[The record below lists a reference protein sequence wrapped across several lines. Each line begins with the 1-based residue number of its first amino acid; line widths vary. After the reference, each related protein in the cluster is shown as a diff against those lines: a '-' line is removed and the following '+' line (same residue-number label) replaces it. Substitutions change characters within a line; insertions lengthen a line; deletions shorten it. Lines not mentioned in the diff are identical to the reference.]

1 MAFPTALLLLSLLSP
16 PATEA
21 ARQTAV
27 PKFPV
32 KIEQT
37 GEYQNG
43 AWDVG
48 LGILAGQPSEATLRK
63 LKEKGFT
70 LVVNFRTPNEMANR
84 NFVPFDEEALLKE
97 LGIKYVHIP
106 MGGPTGDHAYG
117 PHTIEKLAEAMK
129 GHEGKALVHCTVGWR
144 ASYAWTAYIHKHKGL
159 ALSEAIRYGQAME
172 VSSFLEK
179 LLGTDIVYAP
189 KPAGSGSGGG
199 LGSCYPGPTSD
210 WVSVVDPNRALELQ
224 REGALVLDVRA
235 NYMEYIDGHLKGA
248 VHLDANSLR
257 GPKAGLPVQYRTDA
271 EMAETLRLA
280 GVRKD
285 RPVVVYANP
294 TDVLNSTMTAYV
306 LEKLGAPRT
315 YFVNGGSVQAGA
327 AGLVEKPIPT
337 VPAGDL
343 SASGAGQVTATLE
356 DVRKAI
362 APGSLVTLIDARPPA
377 QYTGEQKLWV
387 RNGHI
392 PGAINVFWRTLT
404 QEENA
409 HALRSKSEIQ
419 AIFDSKGIRPDQDV
433 IVYCGTSKEATL
445 IWMVLSR
452 ELGFKKVRVFE
463 GAWTEYASRTDLPLV
478 AGSNPR

>member
-1 MAFPTALLLLSLLSP
+1 MPLIALPLLFIVGMP
-16 PATEA
+16 PAV
-21 ARQTAV
+21 QT
-27 PKFPV
+27 PKVRPPA

-37 GEYQNG
+37 GEYTNG

-48 LGILAGQPSEATLRK
+48 LAILAGQPTEATLRK
-63 LKEKGFT
+63 LKEKGYT
-70 LVVNFRTPNEMANR
+70 LVVNFRTPSEMANR
-84 NFVPFDEEALLKE
+84 QYVPFDEEALLKE

-106 MGGPTGDHAYG
+106 MGGQTGEYAYG
-117 PHTIEKLAEAMK
+117 PHTIAKLAEATK

-144 ASYAWTAYIHKHKGL
+144 ASYAWTAYIHKHQGL
-159 ALSEAIRYGQAME
+159 TLDEAVRHGQAME

-179 LLGTDIVYAP
+179 LLGTDIAYTP
-189 KPAGSGSGGG
+189 KASGGGSGGG
-199 LGSCYPGPTSD
+199 VGSCYPGPSSE
-210 WVSVVDPNRALELQ
+210 WISVVDPNRAMELQ

-257 GPKAGLPVQYRTDA
+257 GPRAGLPVQYRTDD
-271 EMAETLRLA
+271 EMAETLRRA

-294 TDVLNSTMTAYV
+294 GDVLNATMTAYV
-306 LEKLGAPRT
+306 LEKLGAPKS
-315 YFVNGGSVQAGA
+315 YFVNGGSVLAGA

-337 VPAGDL
+337 VSAGDF
-343 SASGAGQVTATLE
+343 SSSGAGNVTATLD

-362 APGSLVTLIDARPPA
+362 APDSGVTLIDARPPA

-392 PGAINVFWRTLT
+392 PGAISVFWRTLT
-404 QEENA
+404 QEDNA
-409 HALRSKSEIQ
+409 HVLRSKSEIQ
-419 AIFDSKGIRPDQDV
+419 AIFDGKGIKPDQDV

-478 AGSNPR
+478 TGTSPR

>member
-1 MAFPTALLLLSLLSP
+1 MPLFALPFLFVASLIP
-16 PATEA
+16 MEQAPA
-21 ARQTAV
+21 V
-27 PKFPV
+27 KYPV

-37 GEYQNG
+37 GEYAHG

-48 LGILAGQPSEATLRK
+48 LGILSGQPTEATLRK

-84 NFVPFDEEALLKE
+84 QQVPFDEEALLKE

-106 MGGPTGDHAYG
+106 MGGDTGEHAYG
-117 PHTIEKLAEAMK
+117 THTIEKLAAAMK

-144 ASYAWTAYIHKHKGL
+144 SSYAWTAYIHKHQGL
-159 ALSEAIRYGQAME
+159 PLGEAVRHGQAME
-172 VSSFLEK
+172 VSDFLEK
-179 LLGTDIVYAP
+179 LLGQGIAYAP
-189 KPAGSGSGGG
+189 KPPAAGGGG
-199 LGSCYPGPTSD
+199 LGSCYPGPTTE
-210 WVSVVDPNRALELQ
+210 WLSVVDANRALELQ
-224 REGALVLDVRA
+224 REGALILDVRA
-235 NYMEYIDGHLKGA
+235 NYMEYIDGHLSGA
-248 VHLDANSLR
+248 VHLDANALR
-257 GPKAGLPVQYRTDA
+257 GPKAGLPVQYRTDS

-285 RPVVVYANP
+285 RPIVIYANP

-306 LEKLGAPRT
+306 LEKLGASRT
-315 YFVNGGSVQAGA
+315 YFVNGGSVQAAA
-327 AGLVEKPIPT
+327 AGHVAKPIP
-337 VPAGDL
+337 VVESGDFTPRD
-343 SASGAGQVTATLE
+343 GAKVTATIDDIRQALS
-356 DVRKAI
+356 
-362 APGSLVTLIDARPPA
+362 GNGVTLIDARPPA

-404 QEENA
+404 QDENA
-409 HALRSKSEIQ
+409 HALRTKAEIQ
-419 AIFDSKGIRPDQDV
+419 SIFDAKGIRPDQDV

-463 GAWTEYASRTDLPLV
+463 GAWTEYASRTDLPIVTGL
-478 AGSNPR
+478 NPR